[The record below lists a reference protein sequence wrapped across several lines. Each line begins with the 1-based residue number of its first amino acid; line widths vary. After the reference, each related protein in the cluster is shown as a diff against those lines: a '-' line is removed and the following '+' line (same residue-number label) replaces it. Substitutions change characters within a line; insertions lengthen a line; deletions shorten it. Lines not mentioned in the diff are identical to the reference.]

1 MSGIPR
7 TLPSRT
13 STGQI
18 AAKDVFRIALESL
31 SAMDQTRRK
40 AANLVWEKIEN
51 EQCSHFLGFH
61 KHKRW
66 QSRRMAEEHS
76 QAMRVAMNIGW
87 GDYETCEK
95 LRDFARFLLELNP
108 DAMMTISTE
117 DFRALT

>member
-40 AANLVWEKIEN
+40 AANMVWGKIEH
-51 EQCSHFLGFH
+51 EQCSHLFGLY

-66 QSRRMAEEHS
+66 ASRRIAEERSH
-76 QAMRVAMNIGW
+76 AMLTAMNIGW
-87 GDYETCEK
+87 GDYETCER